1 MLSVHTEE
9 EHFVEGEPELEPP
22 EELAIGDFDEE
33 AQLEEGLDNE
43 DVLEQD
49 VEETLLEETL
59 EDLVSAEDDDEDETD
74 GAIRIGAPA
83 PVDADFLDD
92 LDLEDLEDLEESLD
106 RILERR
112 TESDHYEADHN
123 ERPEAPAAAR
133 SIGPARPAEFV
144 CRSCFLVRSDALLAD
159 VVMRTCRDCAS

>member
-1 MLSVHTEE
+1 VLSVHTEE

-22 EELAIGDFDEE
+22 EELAIGELDEE

-59 EDLVSAEDDDEDETD
+59 EDLVGAENGYDDESDVAT
-74 GAIRIGAPA
+74 GIGPLDTG
-83 PVDADFLDD
+83 DADSFDE
-92 LDLEDLEDLEESLD
+92 LDLEEIEDLEESLD

-112 TESDHYEADHN
+112 TASDRYEVDQN
-123 ERPEAPAAAR
+123 DQLEIPAAAR
-133 SIGPARPAEFV
+133 SIGPAHAAEFV
-144 CRSCFLVRSDALLAD
+144 CRSCFLVCSDSLLAD
-159 VVMRTCRDCAS
+159 ASTSTCRDCIS